1 MTQEASRKNKTSP
14 RSRLPRW
21 ETPSRT
27 LMRVMRLD
35 KSRISWRVSSP
46 PPGNWKWKCTR
57 EALLRRVLFWTVERG
72 RKEEGRA
79 EESSPERSPEML
91 LSVVL
96 KEKRSRG
103 ASRWERVWWT
113 TGRDCGGWRNRWSF
127 WCTGR
132 SFHLC
137 SWSDLKDVTQFF
149 FVFFAFWILDP
160 SGSSFAG
167 FGVKVPN

>member
-1 MTQEASRKNKTSP
+1 MTREASRKNKTSP

-72 RKEEGRA
+72 RRK
-79 EESSPERSPEML
+79 
-91 LSVVL
+91 
-96 KEKRSRG
+96 SRGEQRREARRCCCPWCWKKKGAGG

-113 TGRDCGGWRNRWSF
+113 TGRDCGEWSRWSF

-149 FVFFAFWILDP
+149 FLTFLHFEFWTPVEAALQDLV
-160 SGSSFAG
+160 S
-167 FGVKVPN
+167 KY